1 MSLTKFT
8 GATNWIRSLIN
19 KPTKPASELKED
31 FDKAGDLIK
40 TYINETL
47 TEEID
52 TELGTKA
59 NSSSVYTKSEIDS
72 QLEEKADSSSVYTK
86 AQADEKYKSNGDIVV
101 VSANF
106 TAFGGRDDASVDF
119 PAGFNAE
126 NCIVIG
132 VCGKNVGGAITT
144 IPYVVFDTEKSKV
157 PVAGVQLTTSIQ
169 IIRNG
174 NEIEKVFV
182 TLMKVS

>member
-1 MSLTKFT
+1 MSLTKFN
-8 GATNWIRSLIN
+8 GATNNIRGLAD
-19 KPTKPASELKED
+19 KPTQSALQLKTL
-31 FDKAGDLIK
+31 FDKTGDDLK

-47 TEEID
+47 TTEID
-52 TELGTKA
+52 AELGTKA
-59 NSSSVYTKSEIDS
+59 NSSSVYTKE
-72 QLEEKADSSSVYTK
+72 
-86 AQADEKYKSNGDIVV
+86 QADEKYKSNGDIVV